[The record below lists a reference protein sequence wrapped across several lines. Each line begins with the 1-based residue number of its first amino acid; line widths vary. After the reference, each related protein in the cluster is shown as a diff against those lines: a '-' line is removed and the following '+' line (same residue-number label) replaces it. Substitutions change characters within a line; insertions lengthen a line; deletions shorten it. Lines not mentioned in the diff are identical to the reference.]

1 MQSPKIPSGSERA
14 TRGSRSRSAFR
25 LVGLD
30 ATGRLA
36 PEQPRSLRLG
46 HQSMQIKFVLAVAF
60 GQHAQPSFN
69 LRLGL
74 LEFLAPAGRER
85 WILLDVLAGAVCR
98 KGAS

>member
-1 MQSPKIPSGSERA
+1 
-14 TRGSRSRSAFR
+14 
-25 LVGLD
+25 
-30 ATGRLA
+30 
-36 PEQPRSLRLG
+36 
-46 HQSMQIKFVLAVAF
+46 MQIKFVLAVAF